1 MMVSFVCSFEMMESS
16 QKYQVQN
23 GVKIPSGDSS
33 LIISSMRKSQI
44 ICVAQCNLNDECL
57 TTVYMESEKNENCFL
72 YRKLFNSTE
81 TTTSSNS
88 KLFTKKSKI

>member
-33 LIISSMRKSQI
+33 LIISSIRKSQI
-44 ICVAQCNLNDECL
+44 ICVAQCSLIDECL
-57 TTVYMESEKNENCFL
+57 TSVYLESEKNENCFL
-72 YRKLFNSTE
+72 YKKLFDSTE
-81 TTTSSNS
+81 KTTSSNS